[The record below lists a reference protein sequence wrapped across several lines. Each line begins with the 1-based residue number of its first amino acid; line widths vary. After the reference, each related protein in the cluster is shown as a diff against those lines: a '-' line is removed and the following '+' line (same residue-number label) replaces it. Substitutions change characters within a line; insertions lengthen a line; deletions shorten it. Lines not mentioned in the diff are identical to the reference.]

1 MNIKCEIIDL
11 GFSDDKKLT
20 NQREKGGGS
29 DLK

>member
-20 NQREKGGGS
+20 NQREKGGG